1 MIQKTNNISFKSVF
15 LFPSIN
21 NLAEQNRQKVDKGI
35 KVTQDLF
42 PQNDV
47 FLGADEQGEL
57 TIQVQKTNPLKYLL
71 EPDIAEHINLNPQE
85 ILALINV
92 VTMLQA
98 SYDKLWNKKQPL
110 LTDKTTHIDKMQDI
124 EVIKK
129 ITDTVIDFNEKYQ
142 EPLN

>member
-57 TIQVQKTNPLKYLL
+57 TIQVQKINPLKYLL

>member
-21 NLAEQNRQKVDKGI
+21 NLAEQNHQKVDKGI

-57 TIQVQKTNPLKYLL
+57 TIQVQKINPLKYLL
-71 EPDIAEHINLNPQE
+71 EPDIAEHIDLNPQE

>member
-21 NLAEQNRQKVDKGI
+21 NLAKQNRPKVDKGI

-47 FLGADEQGEL
+47 FLGADEKGEL
-57 TIQVQKTNPLKYLL
+57 TIQVQKANPLKYLL
-71 EPDIAEHINLNPQE
+71 EPDVAEHINLRPQE

-98 SYDKLWNKKQPL
+98 SYDKLWDKKQPL
-110 LTDKTTHIDKMQDI
+110 STDKTIHIDKMQDI

>member
-47 FLGADEQGEL
+47 FLGADEKGEL
-57 TIQVQKTNPLKYLL
+57 TIQVQRTNPLKYLL
-71 EPDIAEHINLNPQE
+71 EPDVVECINLKPQD
-85 ILALINV
+85 IFALIN
-92 VTMLQA
+92 LAIIAQA
-98 SYDKLWNKKQPL
+98 SHDKLWNKKQPL
-110 LTDKTTHIDKMQDI
+110 LTDKTDNINKMEDI

-129 ITDTVIDFNEKYQ
+129 ITDTVIDFNEKYK

>member
-98 SYDKLWNKKQPL
+98 SYDKLWNKKQ
-110 LTDKTTHIDKMQDI
+110 
-124 EVIKK
+124 
-129 ITDTVIDFNEKYQ
+129 
-142 EPLN
+142 